1 MESNFDR
8 SQYCAQK
15 NVGTEHMIVTF
26 AVMGDK
32 SQVVSSCCCPIA
44 RGNWNWERATE
55 NLEGHIVG
63 ATQNSQFLQ
72 NMLISPCF
80 GNCPEYNHLPL
91 QTIIT

>member
-32 SQVVSSCCCPIA
+32 SQQWSVVVVALLPM
-44 RGNWNWERATE
+44 ATE
-55 NLEGHIVG
+55 IEGGQLKSLRV
-63 ATQNSQFLQ
+63 T
-72 NMLISPCF
+72 
-80 GNCPEYNHLPL
+80 
-91 QTIIT
+91 